1 MSIQISFFFNEG
13 ILYSTLTFLTNPS
26 SDSIN
31 FVTLQYLYIV
41 SILLA
46 EPLCEIK
53 IPISPILT
61 LLCVLFHL
69 GPGIKSL
76 GKTSISHLVHQ
87 VELNIPFKS

>member
-1 MSIQISFFFNEG
+1 MSTQISFFFNEG
-13 ILYSTLTFLTNPS
+13 ILYSTLTFLTKPS

-31 FVTLQYLYIV
+31 FITLQYMYIV

-53 IPISPILT
+53 IPISPTLI
-61 LLCVLFHL
+61 LLCGLFHL

-76 GKTSISHLVHQ
+76 GKTSISHLAHQ
-87 VELNIPFKS
+87 VE